1 MKIVYYKKS
10 ARKPMVFRPWDE
22 WRHELSIYIL
32 LKTLHFSKIC
42 AMIYIQENPFPSP
55 QKGEK
60 LYVSYYKTT
69 G

>member
-1 MKIVYYKKS
+1 
-10 ARKPMVFRPWDE
+10 MVFRPWDE
-22 WRHELSIYIL
+22 WRHELRIYIL

-42 AMIYIQENPFPSP
+42 AMIYIQENPFPSQ